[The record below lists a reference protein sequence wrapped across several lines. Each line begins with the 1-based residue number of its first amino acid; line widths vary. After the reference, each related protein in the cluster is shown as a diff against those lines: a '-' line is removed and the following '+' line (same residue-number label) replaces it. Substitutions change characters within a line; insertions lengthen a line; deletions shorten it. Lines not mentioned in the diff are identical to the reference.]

1 MMEEGKI
8 STQDEVNPGSTP
20 TRSWRTHMPV
30 ASKPALAAGVCI
42 AQIGPVSN
50 SQTWYIEYARVKC
63 NSTPQTT
70 LELFKN
76 TIDDLHS
83 IDSTATGNDNIETP
97 PTPGIYL
104 GEGEILIF
112 QWTGASIGAVGVV
125 NAQVRV
131 FSG

>member
-1 MMEEGKI
+1 MDEGKI
-8 STQDEVNPGSTP
+8 TTEGEQSAGSAP

-30 ASKPALAAGVCI
+30 ASKPAGSDGICV
-42 AQIGPVSN
+42 AQLGPVSN
-50 SQTWYIEYARVKC
+50 SQTWYVEYARVKN
-63 NSTPQTT
+63 NSGTPTA

-83 IDSTATGNDNIETP
+83 IDSTAVGNDNLETP

-104 GEGEILIF
+104 AEGEILIF
-112 QWTGASIGAVGVV
+112 KWTGASLNAVGVV